1 MSITVTPLPLGRV
14 AALAAV
20 LTAVPLLL
28 SAGSFPDAVD
38 EFVPGTGAGFG
49 QASYPGNVLG
59 PPNGNSNPN
68 TPNFSEQ
75 DLLSLG
81 DGGRITLR
89 FVNNRIING
98 PGPDFIVFENPLQ
111 PVGEPNQSFAEVAIV
126 EVSDDGQN
134 WVRFPFDFIPP
145 GSAGSLLDMANYVG
159 FAGVRPVLSSPANG
173 ITPFDPALAGG
184 DPFDLADVGLAS
196 ARYVRVIDTGSA
208 TTDAQG
214 DLVTDPGNI
223 FSFAGSAGFDLD
235 AVAAIHSEPVD
246 PSSVRDWALYE

>member
-1 MSITVTPLPLGRV
+1 MSITVLPAHLRRV
-14 AALAAV
+14 LTIAALTAATPV
-20 LTAVPLLL
+20 LLFG
-28 SAGSFPDAVD
+28 GSFPDTVHA
-38 EFVPGTGAGFG
+38 FVPGTGAGFG
-49 QASYPGNVLG
+49 QAYFPGNVLA

-89 FVNNRIING
+89 FVNNRIVDG

-111 PVGEPNQSFAEVAIV
+111 PVGEPNQSFSEVAVV

-134 WVRFPFDFIPP
+134 WVAFPFDYIPP
-145 GSAGSLLDMANYVG
+145 GTTGSLLDMANYVG
-159 FAGVRPVLSSPANG
+159 FAGVRPVLSSPGNG

-184 DPFDLADVGLAS
+184 DPFDLADIGIPSV
-196 ARYVRVIDTGSA
+196 RYVRLIDTGST

-214 DLVTDPGNI
+214 DVVMDPGNI
-223 FSFAGSAGFDLD
+223 FSFEGTAGFDLD

-246 PSSVRDWALYE
+246 PSSVGDWVLYE